1 MAQVATRVAQ
11 VIAELMAELNV
22 NFAPPDPEDPLVDLR
37 REEIAVKSADVQ
49 RKSREFEEKQKYDMV
64 DMEQRDEIARE
75 RLDVMED
82 IAEMRNETSQ
92 DRLDQQAE
100 FKDMDMEKEE
110 DK

>member
-1 MAQVATRVAQ
+1 
-11 VIAELMAELNV
+11 MAELNV
-22 NFAPPDPEDPLVDLR
+22 NFATPDPEDPLVDLS

-49 RKSREFEEKQKYDMV
+49 RKSSEFEEKQKYDMV